1 MFVLPSDVERPSFGL
16 TCPGDIKRYA
26 DRSKNYTAV
35 TWIPVEAT
43 DNSGMPPNVT
53 SSGVES
59 RYYEGKHEIVYNAT
73 DEAGN
78 YKICKFHV
86 TVEGKL
92 LTLYQS
98 DRNYRKFA
106 LTMSKPAFFF
116 GASDGYSYSDV
127 PVTLRMFLVA
137 RF

>member
-1 MFVLPSDVERPSFGL
+1 MGIARRRKELWRRLQESFRITFFISHLSEALIIPADVERPSFGL

-26 DRSKNYTAV
+26 DKGKNYTEV
-35 TWIPVEAT
+35 TWSPVEAT

-59 RYYEGKHEIVYNAT
+59 RYYNGKHEVVYNAT

-86 TVEGKL
+86 IVEG
-92 LTLYQS
+92 
-98 DRNYRKFA
+98 
-106 LTMSKPAFFF
+106 
-116 GASDGYSYSDV
+116 
-127 PVTLRMFLVA
+127 
-137 RF
+137 